1 MPSVAARSWQ
11 LGRTFVVTYT
21 TKALYQAKPATT
33 LEKIGINSDTFTPAQ
48 KLRLRKQPW
57 KSTSLD
63 KFCRKTV
70 KILPSRE
77 SQLCFC
83 HPHQSRLHN
92 THKEISM
99 NEEDEDFG
107 LSIESDGSTD
117 APTPS
122 EPKKI
127 FTSSGD
133 LEIHSLHGKKTRGR
147 LVLQPDFQRQYVWDS
162 TKASK
167 LIESAILQIPL
178 PIIYLSEEK
187 DGKEYVIDGQQ
198 RLTSFFSFIDGKFP
212 DNKPFKLSGLNVRTD
227 LNGKKFSDLSEEEQ
241 DGIRYYKIRA
251 ITFQKDSS
259 EELKFEIFE
268 RLNTGSVQL
277 NDQELRN
284 CLYRGKL
291 NQALREMAGDPDFM
305 YLCSLKSPD
314 KRMRDV
320 ELVLRFCAFYH
331 KTYLNYKAPIRNFLN
346 NEAQE
351 KKDISDKEL
360 QELKVAF
367 KNACQIIKS
376 IFDKNAFKRYHKGKA
391 GNPNGSWEAKKFNV
405 SLYDIL
411 MYSFAKEDKNKVYQ
425 NLDAIRES
433 LIHLMTEDQE
443 FIDSIELSTSS
454 VQAVTVRFDKWRS
467 TLQSILGIA
476 QKEPRCFS
484 HQLKEELMKINPSCA
499 LCQQKIA
506 NIDDA
511 AIDHIKQ
518 YWMGGKTIP
527 ENARLTHRYCNCAR
541 PRTDAV

>member
-1 MPSVAARSWQ
+1 M
-11 LGRTFVVTYT
+11 T
-21 TKALYQAKPATT
+21 
-33 LEKIGINSDTFTPAQ
+33 
-48 KLRLRKQPW
+48 
-57 KSTSLD
+57 
-63 KFCRKTV
+63 
-70 KILPSRE
+70 
-77 SQLCFC
+77 
-83 HPHQSRLHN
+83 
-92 THKEISM
+92 
-99 NEEDEDFG
+99 EDNEDFD
-107 LSIESDGSTD
+107 LSIESDGSDDT
-117 APTPS
+117 TIS
-122 EPKKI
+122 TESKKI

-133 LEIHSLHGKKTRGR
+133 LEIESLHGKKTRGR
-147 LVLQPDFQRQYVWDS
+147 LILQPDFQRQYVWDP

-187 DGKEYVIDGQQ
+187 DGREYVIDGQQ

-212 DNKPFKLSGLNVRTD
+212 DGKPFKLGGLNVRTD
-227 LNGKKFSDLSEEEQ
+227 LNGKRFSDLSDEEQ
-241 DGIRYYKIRA
+241 DKIRYYKIRA

-284 CLYRGKL
+284 CLYRGNL
-291 NQALREMAGDPDFM
+291 NQAIREMAADADFM
-305 YLCSLKSPD
+305 YLCGLKTPD
-314 KRMRDV
+314 KRMRDI

-346 NEAQE
+346 SEAQE
-351 KKDISDKEL
+351 KKDISEKDL
-360 QELKVAF
+360 QELKTAF
-367 KNACQIIKS
+367 KNACQLTKS
-376 IFDKNAFKRYHKGKA
+376 IFDKNAFKRYYKGKD
-391 GNPNGSWEAKKFNV
+391 GNPNGNWEPKKFNV

-425 NLDAIRES
+425 NLDAIREA
-433 LIHLMTEDQE
+433 LIHLMTEDQD

-454 VQAVTVRFDKWRS
+454 VQAVTIRFDKWRN
-467 TLQSILGIA
+467 TLQSVLGIA

-484 HQLKEELMKINPSCA
+484 HQLKEELMKQNPTCA
-499 LCQQKIA
+499 ICQQRIS

-518 YWMGGKTIP
+518 YWTGGKTIP

-541 PRTDAV
+541 PRNDIA